1 MVKDYIV
8 TFFNRKNGCKMTR
21 PRRTISPVA
30 SPRASSLSAPSL
42 TSGRVGS
49 LAAPDNYEPAQG
61 IFAGDFL

>member
-1 MVKDYIV
+1 
-8 TFFNRKNGCKMTR
+8 MTR